1 MNARMTARERMSGS
15 RPCGYSG
22 KIRSLPPSPSSRRG
36 PSGYWRRPESGL
48 TREGGPE
55 IAYEQGYYT
64 TVGGGAFAQRWR
76 ARASIDPAA
85 ERKSSRKL
93 SFRHCRFSETRLPIL
108 RASRKRADLG

>member
-85 ERKSSRKL
+85 ERKSSRKPKGPR
-93 SFRHCRFSETRLPIL
+93 RH
-108 RASRKRADLG
+108 RKKS